1 MLGCVEILKP
11 ERDVSGMDTGWI
23 FFSFIWDRVVFFRMS
38 GMMLCFG
45 SRRKT
50 MLITPM
56 FIAAAKQCCK
66 EPRPFTVKG
75 PSSWEGT

>member
-1 MLGCVEILKP
+1 MADRCTSVLVSAGMELFSSVSSIMLH
-11 ERDVSGMDTGWI
+11 
-23 FFSFIWDRVVFFRMS
+23 
-38 GMMLCFG
+38 FG

-50 MLITPM
+50 MLITPL
-56 FIAAAKQCCK
+56 FIVAAKQCCK